1 MLFLV
6 WGAYSELSLLS
17 AIDLNE
23 SQKEIFMNNSK
34 VYECQRLKG
43 EVILLEDN
51 IAKQMAE
58 SVINKH
64 SLCSNAHTPVTHT
77 HTHTQ
82 SANSRWFM
90 LVHFLLF

>member
-1 MLFLV
+1 M
-6 WGAYSELSLLS
+6 
-17 AIDLNE
+17 
-23 SQKEIFMNNSK
+23 FMNNSN

-43 EVILLEDN
+43 EITLLEEN

-64 SLCSNAHTPVTHT
+64 FMQRCT

-82 SANSRWFM
+82 TLNQKTADGNVLRN
-90 LVHFLLF
+90 